1 MIKRALVA
9 AIVVLTAFSLA
20 ATPAPPPPIRVQ
32 RAEGPIT
39 IDGRIDDAGW
49 QTAAKI
55 DTFYET
61 SPGDN
66 TPPAAK
72 TTAWLTYDDR
82 YFYIGVRCDDPHP
95 EKIRAPYVY
104 RDQVFG
110 TDDNIAVFLDTRND
124 RHTALELRV
133 NPRGVQGEGLYTDAA
148 GLEDFSPDY
157 FYDTAAT
164 IDSGGCGTRD
174 PM

>member
-20 ATPAPPPPIRVQ
+20 ATPAPPPPIRVH

-82 YFYIGVRCDDPHP
+82 YFSIALPSHAPHP
-95 EKIRAPYVY
+95 HKLPSPTLHPHQAS
-104 RDQVFG
+104 G
-110 TDDNIAVFLDTRND
+110 TD
-124 RHTALELRV
+124 
-133 NPRGVQGEGLYTDAA
+133 
-148 GLEDFSPDY
+148 
-157 FYDTAAT
+157 AT
-164 IDSGGCGTRD
+164 
-174 PM
+174 